1 MTVGFL
7 VLVHWV
13 GSCSRITRRRAPKWV
28 RGGYFYPSGGVIKGE
43 PFSGTNLSVSGS
55 GRGEP
60 FSGSDLVNFLC
71 DGFPLQFILMALG
84 TIGGKQDYLVWFK
97 NSYSYLERGVGGPHF
112 KARSGPIC
120 LAASPG
126 SCRPKAYYGW
136 VKRSLAPSIH
146 LFCKIH
152 HKNKRKRKRSDID
165 QVALAQAIS
174 PYTHTFFDRYPRLL
188 LLSLAIPAVPAIA
201 PAIDLSIPPFPR

>member
-1 MTVGFL
+1 M
-7 VLVHWV
+7 
-13 GSCSRITRRRAPKWV
+13 
-28 RGGYFYPSGGVIKGE
+28 E
-43 PFSGTNLSVSGS
+43 PWLMGS
-55 GRGEP
+55 GIVEIK
-60 FSGSDLVNFLC
+60 SNH
-71 DGFPLQFILMALG
+71 G
-84 TIGGKQDYLVWFK
+84 TQVHATSLFCMRWSKQDYLVWFK

-146 LFCKIH
+146 LFCQIH

-201 PAIDLSIPPFPR
+201 PAIDLSIPPFPREKESCVNRQAIDLPLLKQSIPR